1 MGLGKRQIE
10 NFFEEGI
17 ITKFDHI
24 FKLERNNNIYQLEK
38 KEGWGEKSA
47 QNLFLAI
54 NNKRKIPLDRFIYS
68 IGIRY
73 VGLSN
78 AKLLASYFVNFD
90 SFYNFFIELSSCNIN
105 VVTNNSKY
113 KDIINIDQ
121 LGEKVIN
128 TIIEYFKD
136 DIAIKMLDELIKEL
150 EIIDYKIKSNINQKI
165 IIFTGTLANMSR
177 MEAKKKRQK
186 I

>member
-1 MGLGKRQIE
+1 M
-10 NFFEEGI
+10 
-17 ITKFDHI
+17 
-24 FKLERNNNIYQLEK
+24 
-38 KEGWGEKSA
+38 
-47 QNLFLAI
+47 
-54 NNKRKIPLDRFIYS
+54 
-68 IGIRY
+68 
-73 VGLSN
+73 SN

-90 SFYNFFIELSSCNIN
+90 SFYNFFIELSSYNIN
-105 VVTNNSKY
+105 EVTNNSQY

-177 MEAKKKRQK
+177 MEAKKRQK